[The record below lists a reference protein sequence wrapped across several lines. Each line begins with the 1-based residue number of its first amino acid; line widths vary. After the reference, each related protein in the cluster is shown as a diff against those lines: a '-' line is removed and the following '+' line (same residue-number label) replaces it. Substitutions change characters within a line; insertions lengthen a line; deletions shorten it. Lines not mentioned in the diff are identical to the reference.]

1 MLPQPDYMLG
11 DDPGLMFERRA
22 ERVASDVS
30 AELAPLGGRALTIH
44 SHSVAEGLLE
54 LTRRHGAAA
63 IVLGC
68 DDPGSLPGA
77 TTRSLLRHAKCSVAL
92 APPGYEG
99 PGERAFTIAIASAGR
114 GPAVDLAV
122 RLRRTQRLAVI
133 LNAPETGE
141 THSDRPT
148 LWRRWRS
155 AFAGLNQ
162 SLDKAKGEPDLMI
175 AEMSRRHRS
184 LLWLPGMPGSRLLR
198 RRRFPLV
205 LVAR

>member
-1 MLPQPDYMLG
+1 MLG

-22 ERVASDVS
+22 ERVASHVS

-54 LTRRHGAAA
+54 LTRRHRAAA

-77 TTRSLLRHAKCSVAL
+77 TTRSLLRHAECSVAL
-92 APPGYEG
+92 ASPRYEG
-99 PGERAFTIAIASAGR
+99 PGERALTIAIGSDGR
-114 GPAVDLAV
+114 GPAADLAV
-122 RLRRTQRLAVI
+122 RLRRSHRLAVI

-148 LWRRWRS
+148 PWRSWRS
-155 AFAGLNQ
+155 AFASLNQ
-162 SLDKAKGEPDLMI
+162 SLDKAQGEPDLVI
-175 AEMSRRHRS
+175 AAISRRHRS
-184 LLWLPGMPGSRLLR
+184 LLWLPGIPGSRLLR